1 MKTKN
6 FLALLTTIAIVLG
19 ILIYWREYATRD
31 QVTLLHVISW
41 QALIWLPWILMFL
54 MFKTLV
60 EKFRKISFGRAL
72 VVGIGFL
79 WIALHF
85 GWFFNLSSTIS
96 PYLDLPGSKFGV
108 YRYFFVFWTLI
119 DFGILW
125 FVIDKLWW
133 NKEEKMASTLLFELT
148 RGGKKHFCEPS
159 QIHWLAAENYY
170 TKLFTTEG
178 VFLMRKPLKS
188 FHDILPGDTFKKIH
202 RSTIINVDFVSELAR
217 GAGSTL
223 EVIMKDGTKRRVSK
237 SFIKDITH
245 FFKDRTY

>member
-1 MKTKN
+1 M
-6 FLALLTTIAIVLG
+6 VLG

-31 QVTLLHVISW
+31 QVTLIHVLLW
-41 QALIWLPWILMFL
+41 QLLIWLPWILIFL
-54 MFKTLV
+54 AFKILI
-60 EKFRKISFGRAL
+60 EKLRRITYGRAL
-72 VVGIGFL
+72 IIGIGFA
-79 WIALHF
+79 WVAMHF

-96 PYLDLPGSKFGV
+96 PYLDLTGSKYGV

-133 NKEEKMASTLLFELT
+133 KKDAKIEAPVLFELT
-148 RGGKKHFCEPS
+148 RGGKKHFCEPA

-188 FHDILPGDTFKKIH
+188 FYDVLPAETFKKIH

-217 GAGSTL
+217 GTGSTL

>member
-6 FLALLTTIAIVLG
+6 FLALLTTITLVLG

-31 QVTLLHVISW
+31 QVTLLHVVVW
-41 QALIWLPWILMFL
+41 QALIWLPWILIFL
-54 MFKTLV
+54 MFKTLI
-60 EKFRKISFGRAL
+60 ERFRKMSYGRAL
-72 VVGIGFL
+72 IVGIGFV

-85 GWFFNLSSTIS
+85 GWFFNLSSTVS
-96 PYLDLPGSKFGV
+96 PYLDLPGSKYGV

-133 NKEEKMASTLLFELT
+133 TKEEKIASPLLFELT

-159 QIHWLAAENYY
+159 QIHWLAAEDYY
-170 TKLFTTEG
+170 TKLFTSEG

-188 FHDILPGDTFKKIH
+188 FYDVLPENTFKKIH

-217 GAGSTL
+217 GTGSTL

-245 FFKDRTY
+245 FFKDRTL